1 MTEFYILFFVIS
13 IQVLV
18 LFTIM
23 MLLVSTDSCRIVVLL
38 YTEDFKCAVFQLNV
52 TELGLYIS
60 FNILLNE
67 LLSVI

>member
-23 MLLVSTDSCRIVVLL
+23 MSLVSTDSCRIVVLL
-38 YTEDFKCAVFQLNV
+38 YTEDFKCTVFQLNV
-52 TELGLYIS
+52 TELGLNIS